1 MEILKKSKELK
12 KLIKESTSVFL
23 MGHRDLDLDAINS
36 CIGIDFYLKS
46 IKKKSYI
53 IIDDLNLELGVKK
66 VLEKYGQNLKI
77 IKSKDVGNLKDSNS
91 ILIVLDTN
99 KTKLLQNP
107 DTVNLFT
114 KIINIDH
121 HDESKYSLIPT
132 LSIIDTNASSTCEM
146 VANFLKENEIKITKN
161 IATLLL
167 AGIILDT
174 SYYYQKADVET
185 FYISYYL
192 TMCGGKVQDVNELLK
207 QDIKDYIKRQKIIAS
222 VKVVNNIAIGKGSQ
236 RSKYKKEEI
245 AKAANSLLRFNK
257 IKASFVIAK
266 VDKDLISI
274 SGRSTGEINIGKIL
288 ENFGG
293 GGNEYEGAAKVEN
306 SNIKQVTDQLSKTIN
321 SI

>member
-12 KLIKESTSVFL
+12 KLIKKSTSVFL

-222 VKVVNNIAIGKGSQ
+222 VKVVKNIATGKGSQ
-236 RSKYKKEEI
+236 RRKYKQEEI

-266 VDKDLISI
+266 VDNDLISI